1 MKKKTF
7 GLAIVQIT
15 AALKIATIID
25 HIQHSIICT

>member
-7 GLAIVQIT
+7 GFDIVQIT
-15 AALKIATIID
+15 AAVKIATIID